1 MIKIILAFLI
11 AFGICFYGIKSF
23 RDLTGKDKWALT
35 KLVAYSTLCAVLAIL
50 LLTLF
55 VILF

>member
-1 MIKIILAFLI
+1 MFKIILAFLI
-11 AFGICFYGIKSF
+11 AFGICYFGIKGF

-35 KLVAYSTLCAVLAIL
+35 KLVIYSTICAVLAIVFL
-50 LLTLF
+50 ALI

>member
-1 MIKIILAFLI
+1 MFKIILFFLI
-11 AFGICFYGIKSF
+11 VFGICFYGIKSF

-35 KLVAYSTLCAVLAIL
+35 KLVIYSTICAVLAIVFL
-50 LLTLF
+50 ALI